1 MSRVLA
7 PSPTLNLQGFM
18 DYLRSDKLVAV
29 GTAVLLHMMVLA
41 LLLAGWQENKPIA
54 AKIKTIK
61 VQMIQAPVAAPMIEK
76 VPEQPLIQAQP
87 EPPVIAPKPIKKE
100 PPVQAINEAKFAKK
114 RVDEPVI
121 EVAESIPEIVTE
133 SEMPPSEDERLSVK
147 NQADSSTKADAE
159 ALTSALAR
167 SPSNQQFDSSQ
178 YFPVQKDAPT
188 YPPRALDK
196 GIQGSCTVR
205 YTVNTEGRVENP
217 EVLDDCHAYFIKP
230 SLAAT
235 KSFRY
240 TPRVVDGKAVMVPNV
255 KNTFQYRIE

>member
-1 MSRVLA
+1 MSRVLT
-7 PSPTLNLQGFM
+7 PTNEFHLQDFVHFIC
-18 DYLRSDKLVAV
+18 SDKLVASGV
-29 GTAVLLHMMVLA
+29 AVLLHLMVIA
-41 LLLAGWQENKPIA
+41 LLLAGWQENKPVA

-133 SEMPPSEDERLSVK
+133 SEMPPSEDERLTVT
-147 NQADSSTKADAE
+147 NQADSSIMADAE
-159 ALTSALAR
+159 ALTSALAG

-178 YFPVQKDAPT
+178 YFPVQKDAPA
-188 YPPRALDK
+188 YPTRALDK
-196 GIQGSCTVR
+196 GIQGACTVR
-205 YTVNTEGRVENP
+205 YTVNTVGRVENP
-217 EVLDDCHAYFIKP
+217 EVIDDCHAYFIKP

-240 TPRVVDGKAVMVPNV
+240 TPRVVDGKAVNVPNV

>member
-7 PSPTLNLQGFM
+7 PPPALNLQGFM
-18 DYLRSDKLVAV
+18 DYLGSDKLVAV
-29 GTAVLLHMMVLA
+29 GTAVLLHVMVLA
-41 LLLAGWQENKPIA
+41 LLLAGWQENKPVA
-54 AKIKTIK
+54 AKVKTIK
-61 VQMIQAPVAAPMIEK
+61 VQMIQAPVTAPMIEK
-76 VPEQPLIQAQP
+76 VPEQPPIQAQP

-121 EVAESIPEIVTE
+121 EVAESLPETVVE
-133 SEMPPSEDERLSVK
+133 SEMPPSEDEGLPVTK
-147 NQADSSTKADAE
+147 QTDSSTTADAV
-159 ALTSALAR
+159 ALASASAS

-240 TPRVVDGKAVMVPNV
+240 TPRVVDGKAVKVLNV